1 MSTFDIINKDM
12 YKKKNY
18 FGGSSVA
25 HVDCGLMPCPVNKLQ
40 ICSRILCQPGT
51 QLDDNGNCALCPTTP
66 TLSTYKNAFASMT
79 PVTTSFYSMD
89 VIKCTD
95 CNSVAY
101 NYIGEI
107 GDPNRNP
114 PQLPS
119 PAAINPLAV
128 PPNPKTVVR
137 KATGKVRLPAY
148 VNDPSDRQTCN
159 IATCTP
165 GSFRSDITKKM
176 GDCSVCKVGQYRNVA
191 VSVSVQ
197 NEEVQLKRYTTIS
210 NNELTTNA
218 LVIELKSP
226 TLKDASKISKVIL
239 LLYNTMQL
247 LFEQYVLT
255 FNLFESIFFINYI
268 YCHLFFLFYH
278 LNNLMQ
284 FTSLI
289 CKIEKNHLV
298 LTAQKIAVAN
308 FEYFQQTYQLYQF
321 KCHLVQMQNRLF
333 IGKIRSKNCPNQNL
347 YYNCTSYIIEM

>member
-1 MSTFDIINKDM
+1 MSTFDIINNEANKD
-12 YKKKNY
+12 KNY

-66 TLSTYKNAFASMT
+66 TLSTYKNALASMT

-107 GDPNRNP
+107 GGVRNP
-114 PQLPS
+114 PQLPPS
-119 PAAINPLAV
+119 V
-128 PPNPKTVVR
+128 PPYVPPVQVR

-165 GSFRSDITKKM
+165 GSFRSDIAKKM

-197 NEEVQLKRYTTIS
+197 NEEVQLKRYTTIVGDQ
-210 NNELTTNA
+210 LTTNA
-218 LVIELKSP
+218 DVIELKSP
-226 TLKDASKISKVIL
+226 TLKDGSKIRKVIL

-255 FNLFESIFFINYI
+255 FNLFDSIFFYNCIC
-268 YCHLFFLFYH
+268 CHLFFV
-278 LNNLMQ
+278 
-284 FTSLI
+284 
-289 CKIEKNHLV
+289 V
-298 LTAQKIAVAN
+298 LS
-308 FEYFQQTYQLYQF
+308 FE
-321 KCHLVQMQNRLF
+321 
-333 IGKIRSKNCPNQNL
+333 
-347 YYNCTSYIIEM
+347 

>member
-1 MSTFDIINKDM
+1 MSTFDIINNEANKD
-12 YKKKNY
+12 KNY

-66 TLSTYKNAFASMT
+66 TLSTYKNALASMT

-101 NYIGEI
+101 NYIGTI
-107 GDPNRNP
+107 GGVRNP
-114 PQLPS
+114 PQLPL
-119 PAAINPLAV
+119 PAAINPLAAPRSAV
-128 PPNPKTVVR
+128 QVR

-197 NEEVQLKRYTTIS
+197 KEEVQLKRYVTNS
-210 NNELTTNA
+210 NNELTTDA
-218 LVIELKSP
+218 PVIELKSP
-226 TLKDASKISKVIL
+226 TLKDGSKMRKVIL

-247 LFEQYVLT
+247 LLDQYVLT
-255 FNLFESIFFINYI
+255 FNLFDSIFFYNCIC
-268 YCHLFFLFYH
+268 CHLFFV
-278 LNNLMQ
+278 
-284 FTSLI
+284 
-289 CKIEKNHLV
+289 V
-298 LTAQKIAVAN
+298 LS
-308 FEYFQQTYQLYQF
+308 FE
-321 KCHLVQMQNRLF
+321 
-333 IGKIRSKNCPNQNL
+333 
-347 YYNCTSYIIEM
+347 

>member
-107 GDPNRNP
+107 GGVRNP
-114 PQLPS
+114 PQLPPS
-119 PAAINPLAV
+119 V
-128 PPNPKTVVR
+128 PPYVPPVQVR

-159 IATCTP
+159 IETCTP
-165 GSFRSDITKKM
+165 GSFRSDIAKKM

-197 NEEVQLKRYTTIS
+197 NEEVQLKRYTTIVGDQ
-210 NNELTTNA
+210 LTTNA
-218 LVIELKSP
+218 DVIELKSP
-226 TLKDASKISKVIL
+226 TLKDGSKIRKVIL

-268 YCHLFFLFYH
+268 YCHLFFF
-278 LNNLMQ
+278 
-284 FTSLI
+284 
-289 CKIEKNHLV
+289 V
-298 LTAQKIAVAN
+298 LS
-308 FEYFQQTYQLYQF
+308 FE
-321 KCHLVQMQNRLF
+321 
-333 IGKIRSKNCPNQNL
+333 
-347 YYNCTSYIIEM
+347 

>member
-1 MSTFDIINKDM
+1 MSTFDIINNEANKD
-12 YKKKNY
+12 KNY

-66 TLSTYKNAFASMT
+66 TLSTYKNALASMT

-101 NYIGEI
+101 NYIGTI
-107 GDPNRNP
+107 GGVSNP
-114 PQLPS
+114 PQLP
-119 PAAINPLAV
+119 
-128 PPNPKTVVR
+128 PNVAPVQVR
-137 KATGKVRLPAY
+137 KATGQVRLPAY

-165 GSFRSDITKKM
+165 GSFRSDITKKI

-197 NEEVQLKRYTTIS
+197 KEEVQLKRYTTNS
-210 NNELTTNA
+210 NNELTTVA
-218 LVIELKSP
+218 PVIELKSP
-226 TLKDASKISKVIL
+226 TLKDGSKIRKVIL

-255 FNLFESIFFINYI
+255 FNLFDSIFFLLII
-268 YCHLFFLFYH
+268 YCHLFF
-278 LNNLMQ
+278 
-284 FTSLI
+284 
-289 CKIEKNHLV
+289 
-298 LTAQKIAVAN
+298 
-308 FEYFQQTYQLYQF
+308 
-321 KCHLVQMQNRLF
+321 
-333 IGKIRSKNCPNQNL
+333 
-347 YYNCTSYIIEM
+347 